1 MTEPPKDAGARPEP
15 TVRTVSGD
23 VSPTGLGVC
32 DAHDHLFLRS
42 PQLPGQELAD
52 TGAAAAELR
61 AFREAGGGTVIQ
73 WTPYGMGRR
82 AAELPRLAAESDVRI
97 VAATGLHQ
105 AVHYAPE
112 VLERVMGKAA
122 GAAVPG
128 GLAGL
133 FVAELTDGIGGRGGN
148 SGTSG
153 GRPGRD
159 HGDAGATVRAGMIKV
174 AGGFHGLDAH
184 ARHTMAAAAEAHHA
198 TGAPIGVH
206 LELGTGAADVLDLLC
221 GRLAVPPERVIL
233 GHLNRSPDLVVH
245 RQAAAAGAYL
255 AFDGPSRANHATDWR
270 LPDALAALADAG
282 YGDRLLIGGDTTTA
296 AARSVNGGPGM
307 PHLLRRLR
315 PRLELALDEALV
327 RRVFTT
333 NPARAFAVAWK

>member
-1 MTEPPKDAGARPEP
+1 MVTELPENAGARPEP

-23 VSPTGLGVC
+23 VSPAGLGVC

-42 PQLPGQELAD
+42 PMLPGQELAD

-61 AFREAGGGTVIQ
+61 AFREAGGDTVIQ

-82 AAELPRLAAESDVRI
+82 AAELPRLAAESGVRI
-97 VAATGLHQ
+97 VAATGMHQ

-112 VLERVMGKAA
+112 VLERVRGTAA
-122 GAAVPG
+122 GAAAPG
-128 GLAGL
+128 DLAEL
-133 FVAELTDGIGGRGGN
+133 FVTELTVGIGRWGEG
-148 SGTSG
+148 SG
-153 GRPGRD
+153 GTW
-159 HGDAGATVRAGMIKV
+159 GDGPETADGAAVRAGMIKV

-184 ARHTMAAAAEAHHA
+184 ARHTMAAAAEAHHT
-198 TGAPIGVH
+198 TGAPIGIH
-206 LELGTGAADVLDLLC
+206 LELGTGALDVLDLLC
-221 GRLAVPPERVIL
+221 GQLAVPPERVLL

-282 YGDRLLIGGDTTTA
+282 FGDRLLIGGDTTTA

-307 PHLLRRLR
+307 PYLLRRLR
-315 PRLELALDEALV
+315 PRLELDLDEALV
-327 RRVFTT
+327 QRIFTT
-333 NPARAFAVAWK
+333 NPARAFAVAWA

>member
-1 MTEPPKDAGARPEP
+1 MTDARARPEP
-15 TVRTVSGD
+15 AVRTVSGD
-23 VSPTGLGVC
+23 VSPAALGVC

-61 AFREAGGGTVIQ
+61 AFREAGGGTVVQ

-82 AAELPRLAAESDVRI
+82 AAELPRLAAESGVRI

-112 VLERVMGKAA
+112 VLERVRGTATGTAA
-122 GAAVPG
+122 ACD
-128 GLAGL
+128 LAGL
-133 FVAELTDGIGGRGGN
+133 FVAELTAGIGTGRGG
-148 SGTSG
+148 SG
-153 GRPGRD
+153 GSGRTGPGTA
-159 HGDAGATVRAGMIKV
+159 AGGAVRAGMIKV

-184 ARHTMAAAAEAHHA
+184 ARYTMAAAAEAHHA

-221 GRLAVPPERVIL
+221 GESAVPPERVIL

-255 AFDGPSRANHATDWR
+255 AFDGPSRAHHATDWR

-315 PRLELALDEALV
+315 PRLELALDAALV
-327 RRVFTT
+327 RRLFTA